1 MEFRKL
7 EERDVCEFSELI
19 ENMYSGLE
27 NLEWFTPM
35 PFDEE
40 SVLNMIQ
47 KPRFYILGAFED
59 DKLVGVSSLDYKC
72 GKLLGKIDFPTDCN
86 TEKLVEIGFNLVHLD
101 YRGNKI
107 MQRLMQKLIEKL
119 QNDGY
124 EWVFVKVHKDNIASN
139 KSCYNLDFK
148 LWKEYR
154 KTVNKEEFEN
164 LANQPFFSKEGKV
177 NAEKTLAK
185 FANKDE
191 IVVDYN
197 ILIRKV

>member
-72 GKLLGKIDFPTDCN
+72 GKLLGKIDFPTDCD

-124 EWVFVKVHKDNIASN
+124 EWVFVKVHRDNIASN
-139 KSCYNLDFK
+139 
-148 LWKEYR
+148 
-154 KTVNKEEFEN
+154 
-164 LANQPFFSKEGKV
+164 
-177 NAEKTLAK
+177 
-185 FANKDE
+185 
-191 IVVDYN
+191 
-197 ILIRKV
+197 

>member
-7 EERDVCEFSELI
+7 EEKDVKQFSNLI
-19 ENMYSGLE
+19 VNMYSGLE

-40 SVLNMIQ
+40 NVLSMIQ
-47 KPRFYILGAFED
+47 KPRFYILGAFEGE
-59 DKLVGVSSLDYKC
+59 KLVGVSSLDYKC
-72 GKLLGKIDFPTDCN
+72 GKILGKIDFPIDCN

-107 MQRLMQKLIEKL
+107 MQKLMQELIEKL
-119 QNDGY
+119 KKDGY

-139 KSCYNLDFK
+139 KSCYNLGFK
-148 LWKEYR
+148 VWKEY
-154 KTVNKEEFEN
+154 KKPVNKEDFKN
-164 LANQPFFSKEGKV
+164 LANQPFFSKVGKI
-177 NAEKTLAK
+177 NAEKTLSK
-185 FANKDE
+185 FENEDE

>member
-72 GKLLGKIDFPTDCN
+72 GKLLGKIDFPTDCD

-139 KSCYNLDFK
+139 KSCYNLGFK

-154 KTVNKEEFEN
+154 KPVNKEEFEN

>member
-7 EERDVCEFSELI
+7 EERDAGQFSELI
-19 ENMYSGLE
+19 KNMYSGLE

-35 PFDEE
+35 PYDEE
-40 SVLNMIQ
+40 NVLNMIQ

-59 DKLVGVSSLDYKC
+59 GKLVGVSSLDYKC
-72 GKLLGKIDFPTDCN
+72 GKLLGKIDFPEDCN

-107 MQRLMQKLIEKL
+107 MQKLIKELLEKL
-119 QNDGY
+119 KNDGY
-124 EWVFVKVHKDNIASN
+124 EWVFVKVNKDNIASN
-139 KSCYNLDFK
+139 KSCYNLGFEQ
-148 LWKEYR
+148 WKEY
-154 KTVNKEEFEN
+154 KKPVNKEDFES
-164 LANQPFFSKEGKV
+164 LANQPFFSKVGKI
-177 NAEKTLAK
+177 NTEKTLAK
-185 FANKDE
+185 FANEDE

>member
-40 SVLNMIQ
+40 NVLNMIQ

-59 DKLVGVSSLDYKC
+59 NKLVGVSSLDYKC
-72 GKLLGKIDFPTDCN
+72 GKLLGKMDFPENCN

-107 MQRLMQKLIEKL
+107 MQKLIQQLLEKL
-119 QNDGY
+119 KQDGY

-139 KSCYNLDFK
+139 KSCYNLGFK

-154 KTVNKEEFEN
+154 KSVNKEEFEN

-177 NAEKTLAK
+177 NAEKTLSK
-185 FANKDE
+185 FADKDE